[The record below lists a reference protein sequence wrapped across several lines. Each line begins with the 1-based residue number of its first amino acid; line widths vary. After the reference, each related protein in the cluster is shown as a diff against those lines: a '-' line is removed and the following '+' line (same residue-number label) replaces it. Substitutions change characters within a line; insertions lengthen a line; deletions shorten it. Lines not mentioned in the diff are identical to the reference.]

1 MPSPDDKGEF
11 SHISDLIEYH
21 LATENKKQKEW
32 EPDKNAAVDAMLQD
46 QRQRLESEIQKKEMA
61 LEEAKHRKREQ
72 DMNDAAQ
79 KKIEE
84 IVKSQVKK
92 DEYAQGQLERS
103 IVNKPTSYQI
113 PVGTTILIYTGGPP
127 ATPQSQLRGNDFEAI
142 VSSRD
147 VVYDPDDVLVNP
159 VLGTFKLNSGL
170 DGLMKSLYNRD
181 GMYFAFQL
189 PKNDKNIPYIL
200 VPKDDVL
207 IMWKENTTLKTALD
221 KLMHYNS
228 NLR

>member
-11 SHISDLIEYH
+11 SHISDLIEHH
-21 LATENKKQKEW
+21 LAPNKKDEW
-32 EPDKNAAVDAMLQD
+32 PTGKNAATDALLLEE

-92 DEYAQGQLERS
+92 DEYAKGQLGRS
-103 IVNKPTSYQI
+103 IVDVPVSYQI
-113 PVGTTILIYTGGPP
+113 PAGTVILIYIGNEPIISNWTV
-127 ATPQSQLRGNDFEAI
+127 RGSDFEAI

-147 VVYDPDDVLVNP
+147 VAYDPDDVLVNP

-181 GMYFAFQL
+181 GLYFAFQL
-189 PKNDKNIPYIL
+189 PKNDKNIPCIL

-207 IMWKENTTLKTALD
+207 VMWEENTTLKTALD

-228 NLR
+228 SPR